1 LGYHSIELGPEIA
14 CSELEVCPMWN
25 IDVISSST
33 FDRLARLACAIVIGS
48 LVFYG
53 FR

>member
-1 LGYHSIELGPEIA
+1 
-14 CSELEVCPMWN
+14 MWN
-25 IDVISSST
+25 FFFTPSAQY
-33 FDRLARLACAIVIGS
+33 DRSIRLACAIVIGS

>member
-1 LGYHSIELGPEIA
+1 
-14 CSELEVCPMWN
+14 MWN
-25 IDVISSST
+25 IQVISSVT
-33 FDRLARLACAIVIGS
+33 LDRLARLACALVIGS